1 MMAGQHDYYQLLCMI
16 MLRTKPVST
25 FHCFSQQAVAVSFLE
40 RDRASPPIQDFSI
53 ASAIH
58 AGLMLL
64 DTISEVK
71 YQI

>member
-1 MMAGQHDYYQLLCMI
+1 
-16 MLRTKPVST
+16 MLATKPVST
-25 FHCFSQQAVAVSFLE
+25 FHSFSQQAAMVSFLE

-58 AGLMLL
+58 AGFMLL
-64 DTISEVK
+64 ETISEVK